1 MRRCICLLLALAL
14 LAACT
19 ACAKSVYT
27 PDGPETGNAAL
38 DEAVLTLLQE
48 ICDPKASKTENLG
61 RAYDFICNDI
71 TYRAGTADTSGG
83 FTEELTESLAL
94 ELLQKRKGNCDAQ
107 AALTAVLLRRMGCE
121 AQIVQGTFVRED
133 GGEPVDHAWVR
144 AVVDGTAC
152 WFDPLYGSHFAEN
165 ARDYFMAGD
174 ALLAQTHQWDA
185 AALN

>member
-107 AALTAVLLRRMGCE
+107 AALMAVLLRRMGYE
-121 AQIVQGTFVRED
+121 AGIVQGTFVRAGD
-133 GGEPVDHAWVR
+133 DTPVDHAWVY
-144 AVVDGTAC
+144 AVVGGSGC
-152 WFDPLYGSHFAEN
+152 YFDPLYGSHFAEHP
-165 ARDYFMAGD
+165 RDYCMAS
-174 ALLAQTHQWDA
+174 AELLRQTHQWDE
-185 AALN
+185 